1 MNQFFKEPSPGSKTT
16 RIASIL
22 MLNIMAFAVP
32 AVLWLLLP
40 GLMVPFLNHPIARLL
55 MLVLVAWQIVGIAPL
70 YNSTDFKS
78 WCLYAI
84 TFGLPSLALWIIGP
98 WCIMLLIL
106 TSPSDAQIQVLYS
119 QPGALA
125 SCFDRVRALT
135 LYWYLDIVLV
145 FVAIVATIASY
156 PGYWSKPLKLLAK

>member
-1 MNQFFKEPSPGSKTT
+1 
-16 RIASIL
+16 
-22 MLNIMAFAVP
+22 MLNMIAFAVP
-32 AVLWLLLP
+32 VLLWLPLP
-40 GLMVPFLNHPIARLL
+40 GLMIPFINHPIARPL

-84 TFGLPSLALWIIGP
+84 TFGLPSLAMWIIGP
-98 WCIMLLIL
+98 WCIMLLLL
-106 TSPSDAQIQVLYS
+106 TSPSDAQIQVLCS

-125 SCFDRVRALT
+125 SCFDRMRALM
-135 LYWYLDIVLV
+135 LSWYLDIGLV
-145 FVAIVATIASY
+145 FVAIIAIIASY